1 MVSRDLPRR
10 CLARALMLGAT
21 HRRDLPVLKLP
32 DLESAPM
39 GMVSLI
45 SALIGAQTGEMQLAV
60 AARLARTGNPDSGAS
75 IAQLTAA
82 ADGGVNSLANV
93 AENIGTNL
101 DISA

>member
-1 MVSRDLPRR
+1 
-10 CLARALMLGAT
+10 
-21 HRRDLPVLKLP
+21 
-32 DLESAPM
+32 M

-60 AARLARTGNPDSGAS
+60 AARLARMGNPDSGSS
-75 IAQLTAA
+75 IAQLTGA
-82 ADGGVNSLANV
+82 ADQSANSLANV